1 MPNNPVKVNKK
12 KREDFLTDLSS
23 FMQSKGFIWG
33 PFPEIYGGVAGFYTY
48 GPMGKL
54 LKDKVETIVRRTFQ
68 SNGLWE
74 VECPI
79 VLPDIAWKASGH
91 LDT

>member
-33 PFPEIYGGVAGFYTY
+33 PFPEIYGGGGRILY
-48 GPMGKL
+48 L
-54 LKDKVETIVRRTFQ
+54 W
-68 SNGLWE
+68 SNGE
-74 VECPI
+74 AFER
-79 VLPDIAWKASGH
+79 
-91 LDT
+91 